1 MSYPKTQFMK
11 EYIKLF
17 FAVFLGATIVIG
29 LANYDPKMSGMAA
42 YKIALSA
49 LATALLWVGNSS
61 VTDIL
66 SDRYSW
72 IKTPV
77 FRLFITLLATLA
89 ITLIVW
95 WFIVAIWDA
104 PISGFDAFRAF
115 RNFSLSRFLP
125 TLFITLFISIFMH
138 GRSFLLEWRQ
148 AAGEAERLKKEQ
160 ISARYETLKNQVNP
174 HFLFNSLNVLTELV
188 HKDADQAERFIRQL
202 SAVYRYILDS
212 RDRETVT
219 IEEEIQQLESYF
231 FLLKIRFGDSFNSK
245 IDVQSLDRNIAP
257 LTLQMLVENA
267 VKHNEVSK
275 SKPLFVE
282 IREEQQHLIVENNLQ
297 IKQNVSDSSGVG
309 LPNIQARYRFLTDQL
324 VETEQNTT
332 HFRVKI
338 PLI

>member
-1 MSYPKTQFMK
+1 MK
-11 EYIKLF
+11 KYIKLF
-17 FAVFLGATIVIG
+17 FAVFLGAIIVIG
-29 LANYDPKMSGMAA
+29 LFNFEPNMPAIAV
-42 YKIALSA
+42 YKITLSA
-49 LATALLWVGNSS
+49 LATALLWVGSSS

-66 SDRYSW
+66 QKRFPW
-72 IKTPV
+72 IKMPV
-77 FRLFITLLATLA
+77 LRLVITLFATSL

-104 PISGFDAFRAF
+104 PNRGFDAFRAF
-115 RNFSLSRFLP
+115 RNFSLSDFLP

-245 IDVQSLDRNIAP
+245 IDVQSLDRHIAP

-275 SKPLFVE
+275 SKPLFVT
-282 IREEQQHLIVENNLQ
+282 IREEQQHLIIENNLQ
-297 IKQNVSDSSGVG
+297 LKQNVSDYSGVG
-309 LPNIQARYRFLTDQL
+309 LPNIEARYRFLTDQM
-324 VETEQNTT
+324 VVTEQTTT

-338 PLI
+338 PII